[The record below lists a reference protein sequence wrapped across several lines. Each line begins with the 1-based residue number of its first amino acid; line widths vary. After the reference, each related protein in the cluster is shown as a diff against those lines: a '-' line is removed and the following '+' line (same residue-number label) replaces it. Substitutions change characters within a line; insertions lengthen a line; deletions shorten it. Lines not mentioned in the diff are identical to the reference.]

1 VRDSSRPKREPST
14 SRRDKDE
21 PRERARDRDRDD
33 HRRES
38 SRSRR
43 DRDDQDDSRHWRDDG
58 KRDERMAARRERER
72 GRTNQDR
79 ELDDRRWV
87 ASDDRDG
94 RYKRTAGRDRKALTA
109 GDEGK
114 DKDDRRDKEKEPA
127 WMDTYIPSESSYGI
141 LGGQA
146 PNGELDGIQV
156 WKKGLKEKE
165 TKERE
170 AADASTSFN
179 LVTEQPPSSTSEKP
193 LDEIQLFRMLMKKE
207 EDKKRLEDVSADVKE
222 ANSPSRDDATGQS
235 HHLGV
240 TGTFSVL

>member
-1 VRDSSRPKREPST
+1 
-14 SRRDKDE
+14 
-21 PRERARDRDRDD
+21 
-33 HRRES
+33 
-38 SRSRR
+38 
-43 DRDDQDDSRHWRDDG
+43 
-58 KRDERMAARRERER
+58 MAARRERER

-94 RYKRTAGRDRKALTA
+94 RYKRTARDRKSLAA

-114 DKDDRRDKEKEPA
+114 DKEDRREKEKEPA

-165 TKERE
+165 IKERE
-170 AADASTSFN
+170 AADASASSK
-179 LVTEQPPSSTSEKP
+179 LVTEQPPSSTSELTEKP

-207 EDKKRLEDVSADVKE
+207 EDKKRLEEDASADVKE
-222 ANSPSRDDATGQS
+222 SNSPNRDDATGQS
-235 HHLGV
+235 HYVGV